1 MIDSSLLERTQHAS
15 KPMMEPLFF
24 VCHLSQ
30 VQQQS
35 WLAQAEL
42 RSGFGV
48 KITAAEARAI
58 VANFYEA

>member
-1 MIDSSLLERTQHAS
+1 
-15 KPMMEPLFF
+15 MMEPLFF

>member
-1 MIDSSLLERTQHAS
+1 
-15 KPMMEPLFF
+15 MMEPIFF

-30 VQQQS
+30 VKQQP
-35 WLAQAEL
+35 WLAQVQL

-58 VANFYEA
+58 IANFYEA